1 MIRPDTPAGSRKAWG
16 DDAVDVRCRKPVV
29 VGAVTVETEIDGAEN
44 RADAALNVVWHLAE
58 LGLNPLLVTRVGDD
72 GPGRSVLRCL
82 RDWGLDT
89 EGIQID
95 PTLPTLDDR
104 AGRPDGGEGRCAYD
118 ALTSVEAAKAI
129 TPHAP
134 AMVYQAPTAVRSETA
149 LAVVTHIQTATG
161 APFFVD
167 LDLDATWLTARDVRR
182 VLLGAKWLRIPAD
195 HLDDM
200 VRPTAGP
207 TRGSSDQV
215 TAARAIQR
223 SYALEAVIVDQ
234 RGLPSLAVAGDEI
247 VRGSPRYIDPSALPP
262 RIRDAVASALVAGFL
277 AGLPISLALPRAV
290 KHAMTVTR
298 DRTRRNRES
307 KTIESSGGVRD
318 HNDDQGARE

>member
-1 MIRPDTPAGSRKAWG
+1 
-16 DDAVDVRCRKPVV
+16 VV
-29 VGAVTVETEIDGAEN
+29 VGAVTVETEIDGVDNPAGT
-44 RADAALNVVWHLAE
+44 ALNVVWHLAE

-72 GPGRSVLRCL
+72 DSGHAVLKCL
-82 RDWGLDT
+82 RDWGLDA

-95 PTLPTLDDR
+95 PTLPTSDDR
-104 AGRPDGGEGRCAYD
+104 AGRPDGGEARCAYD

-134 AMVYQAPTAVRSETA
+134 SMVYQAPTAVRSETA
-149 LAVVTHIQTATG
+149 LAVLNHIQTATG

-182 VLLGAKWLRIPAD
+182 VLLGARWLRIPAD

-207 TRGSSDQV
+207 ARGSSDQV

-223 SYALEAVIVDQ
+223 SYALETVIVDQ
-234 RGLPSLAVAGDEI
+234 RGLPTLAVAGDEI
-247 VRGSPRYIDPSALPP
+247 VRGSPRHIDPSALPP
-262 RIRDAVASALVAGFL
+262 RIRDAVASALVAAFL
-277 AGLPISLALPRAV
+277 AGLPISLALPRAM
-290 KHAMTVTR
+290 KHAITVARHWTCR
-298 DRTRRNRES
+298 DVGS
-307 KTIESSGGVRD
+307 KTMQYAGVMRE
-318 HNDDQGARE
+318 HSDDQGARE